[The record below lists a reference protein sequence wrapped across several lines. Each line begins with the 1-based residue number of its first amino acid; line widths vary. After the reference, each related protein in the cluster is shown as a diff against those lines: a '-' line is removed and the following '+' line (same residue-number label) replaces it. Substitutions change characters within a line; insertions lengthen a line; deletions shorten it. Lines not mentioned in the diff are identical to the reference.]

1 MEQRV
6 HDESLGGIALIL
18 DDVDHFG
25 VGQEAELIYAGDY
38 LHVSVRHIEP
48 CNDGRFLVGFEA
60 DHMSWAIT

>member
-1 MEQRV
+1 
-6 HDESLGGIALIL
+6 LIL